1 MDDAIRASCPVHDD
15 EVSVA
20 ESLSSPTNPNK
31 RSVPMM
37 YIIFISNKRMD
48 KRYGK
53 RRKVTIRQ

>member
-31 RSVPMM
+31 LSVYDVHHL
-37 YIIFISNKRMD
+37 YIKQKD
-48 KRYGK
+48 G
-53 RRKVTIRQ
+53 